1 MNECCAKRK
10 NTIFMGQAKE
20 DESIKEMMC
29 RVCKTAWRELV
40 NPDAGPKLLEA
51 CKLLLWEING
61 NHLDVDRSALK
72 TAINAMKLAE
82 VSQ

>member
-1 MNECCAKRK
+1 MNECCATRK
-10 NTIFMGQAKE
+10 NTVFMGLKKE

-29 RVCKTAWRELV
+29 RTCKATWMELV

-61 NHLDVDRSALK
+61 NHFDVDRSALK
-72 TAINAMKLAE
+72 TAIHAMKSAE